1 MGCFVIRASSF
12 FRISSFVICNSF
24 LVLMNPAAH
33 GRHSSSFG
41 DGLTNPPS
49 EVSCLILAKI
59 TRNLRHSS
67 RNLLHDPRGRIEPAV
82 NDDRQS
88 PVNILPSH
96 LGESLPALV
105 RQPDLNQ
112 RATCDRIL
120 GHRSRLDSRLVEE
133 NFPLHVERFFR
144 NRVVDLVLQ
153 LHLPSISRR
162 SL

>member
-1 MGCFVIRASSF
+1 MTNRACLTYGL
-12 FRISSFVICNSF
+12 FRHSSFVIRNSF
-24 LVLMNPAAH
+24 LVLMNPAAQ
-33 GRHSSSFG
+33 GWDSASFG
-41 DGLTNPPS
+41 YGLANFPG
-49 EVSCLILAKI
+49 EVSRLVLAKI
-59 TRNLRHSS
+59 TRNLRHSCG
-67 RNLLHDPRGRIEPAV
+67 NLLHDPRGRIEPAV

-133 NFPLHVERFFR
+133 
-144 NRVVDLVLQ
+144 
-153 LHLPSISRR
+153 
-162 SL
+162 